1 MRSKGYKCS
10 NVKCNSC
17 IAHCMCGEPGDV
29 AVNCVD
35 RIIARQTNNGRIRA
49 IKQEKKENLV
59 EETMNIIKSDGYRVR
74 KIIDGSVV
82 TYEISW
88 GLED

>member
-1 MRSKGYKCS
+1 MVKFTSKTRVLDSEVITAYLERVLDLIVEAMI
-10 NVKCNSC
+10 N
-17 IAHCMCGEPGDV
+17 
-29 AVNCVD
+29 
-35 RIIARQTNNGRIRA
+35 RQDKITINFSLKA
-49 IKQEKKENLV
+49 YKENLV
-59 EETMNIIKSDGYRVR
+59 EETMNIIKSDGYQVR

>member
-1 MRSKGYKCS
+1 MVKFTSKTRVLDSEVITAYLER
-10 NVKCNSC
+10 VLDL
-17 IAHCMCGEPGDV
+17 IVEAM
-29 AVNCVD
+29 
-35 RIIARQTNNGRIRA
+35 INGQDKITINFSLKA
-49 IKQEKKENLV
+49 YKENLV
-59 EETMNIIKSDGYRVR
+59 EETMNIIKSDDYRVR